1 MLETAVQEQPIVA
14 ERRSLR
20 PAAIAGAAMAVP
32 ARVVGNETIA
42 KRLGIDPA
50 WIVAR
55 TGVEERRMLAE
66 GEDLLSLAA
75 EAAEGALTDSG
86 TAPTEIDQVLVATM
100 SHDRLTPNLAP
111 LVARR
116 IGAVEPGALDVG
128 AACTGFVGA
137 LAMAAGQ
144 IEAGRADAILVIGA
158 ERLSTI
164 TDRDDRSTAA
174 LFGDGAGAVVVR
186 PGSGAGLGPFVLGSD
201 GSGSEMVR
209 AERDELLVRMEGQD
223 TFREA
228 VSRMAQASL
237 DAAGAV
243 GLTLG
248 QIDLF
253 IYHQANAR
261 ILRALAQRLVLD
273 SDRVVECISRYGNTS
288 AASVPIALA
297 KALED
302 GRIKPGDRVLL
313 AAFGGGLT
321 WGATV
326 LEWEGAA

>member
-1 MLETAVQEQPIVA
+1 MLEAAVQEQPIVA
-14 ERRSLR
+14 EPRTVR
-20 PAAIAGAAMAVP
+20 PAAIAGIAMSVP
-32 ARVVGNETIA
+32 ARVVGNEPIA
-42 KRLGIDPA
+42 KRLGIDPS

-55 TGVEERRMLAE
+55 TGVHERRVLAE
-66 GEDLLSLAA
+66 DEDLLSLAA
-75 EAAEGALTDSG
+75 EAADGALADAGVDPS
-86 TAPTEIDQVLVATM
+86 AIDQVLVATM
-100 SHDRLTPNLAP
+100 SHDRLTPSLAP
-111 LVARR
+111 LVAER
-116 IGAVEPGALDVG
+116 IGAIGAGALDLG

-144 IEAGRADAILVIGA
+144 IETGRADAVLVLGA
-158 ERLSTI
+158 ERLSTLVN
-164 TDRDDRSTAA
+164 REDRSTAA
-174 LFGDGAGAVVVR
+174 LFGDGAGAAVVT
-186 PGSGAGLGPFVLGSD
+186 PGAGGGFGPFVLGSD
-201 GSGSEMVR
+201 GSRAEMVR
-209 AERDELLVRMEGQD
+209 TERDELLIRMEGQD

-273 SDRVVECISRYGNTS
+273 SDRVVEVISRYGNTS

-297 KALED
+297 TAVED
-302 GRIKPGDRVLL
+302 GRVKPGDRILL

-326 LEWEGAA
+326 LEWEAA